1 VALDST
7 HVKAHCCAGGAGS
20 CGDPCG
26 TFASSLPVPGQKLVQ
41 LVAPGLP
48 GDDALQH
55 VGQIGLRVE
64 CMELRRVDQLGQDRP
79 ALGAAFA
86 AAEQ

>member
-1 VALDST
+1 MMPG
-7 HVKAHCCAGGAGS
+7 GGADS
-20 CGDPCG
+20 CGSLCG
-26 TFASSLPVPGQKLVQ
+26 AFARSLPVPDQKLVQ
-41 LVAPGLP
+41 LVALGLP

-64 CMELRRVDQLGQDRP
+64 IVELRRVDQRGQDRP